1 MISLRMVFSISSG
14 FELIL
19 FKLDFTSVLSLL
31 EINEVLRL
39 FSDVHE
45 SNPRAQQHQPD
56 RQPLAQPGS
65 GLFAIDVGRELRLRP
80 VRPKRSDHAAGHRDE
95 VPGLRVADGSHFSS
109 RKVRSE
115 SILGTYFAL
124 FFWGTGKGFGEISK
138 HFLEFFSVVG

>member
-1 MISLRMVFSISSG
+1 MISLRMVFSKSSG

-56 RQPLAQPGS
+56 CQPLAQPGS

-80 VRPKRSDHAAGHRDE
+80 VRPKRPDHAAGHRAE
-95 VPGLRVADGSHFSS
+95 VPGLRVVGGSHFST
-109 RKVRSE
+109 RKVRSA
-115 SILGTYFAL
+115 STLGTCFAFIEWL
-124 FFWGTGKGFGEISK
+124 
-138 HFLEFFSVVG
+138 

>member
-31 EINEVLRL
+31 ELNEGPVGEVLRL

-56 RQPLAQPGS
+56 CQPLAQPRS

-80 VRPKRSDHAAGHRDE
+80 VRPKRSDHAAGHRAE
-95 VPGLRVADGSHFSS
+95 VPGLRVVGGSHFST

-115 SILGTYFAL
+115 STLGTCFTFIEWL
-124 FFWGTGKGFGEISK
+124 
-138 HFLEFFSVVG
+138 